1 VAEKEFY
8 SFEEA
13 LRELSLREEELKR
26 LVSEGEI
33 RAFRDAGTMKLR
45 RADVD
50 TLRKELSGG
59 DVVDLGEGGET
70 VVFEDDAMTTQEI
83 GMATEEI
90 VADVAEVEEVAAPAS
105 PRSATARTAAAATMV
120 DEDEAPAARAERPRP
135 VELPEEYEG
144 HARPRACGQL
154 GHVADPAARHGR
166 HLRQVERRGQR
177 TGRPVQVT
185 LSAT

>member
-1 VAEKEFY
+1 MAEKDYY

-33 RAFRDAGTMKLR
+33 RAFREGETMKLR

-83 GMATEEI
+83 GMTTEEI
-90 VADVAEVEEVAAPAS
+90 VGLADEVGTVTEEIPAAATVVDEPAPVAAP
-105 PRSATARTAAAATMV
+105 V
-120 DEDEAPAARAERPRP
+120 RAERARP
-135 VELPEEYEG
+135 VETPEEYEG
-144 HARPRACGQL
+144 GLMRAL
-154 GHVADPAARHGR
+154 VMVASLVMLLTIPLVMGAASMS
-166 HLRQVERRGQR
+166 
-177 TGRPVQVT
+177 
-185 LSAT
+185 LSGVGNAIAGLFK

>member
-1 VAEKEFY
+1 MAEKDYY

-33 RAFRDAGTMKLR
+33 RAFREGQTMKLR

-59 DVVDLGEGGET
+59 DVVDLGETGET

-83 GMATEEI
+83 GMTTEEI
-90 VADVAEVEEVAAPAS
+90 VGLADDVGVAEEEVPAAATVVDEPEEVAEV
-105 PRSATARTAAAATMV
+105 
-120 DEDEAPAARAERPRP
+120 ARAERPRL
-135 VELPEEYEG
+135 VEVPEEYEG
-144 HARPRACGQL
+144 GLMRTL
-154 GHVADPAARHGR
+154 VLVASLLMLVTVPLVMGAASMSVSGVGNAIAG
-166 HLRQVERRGQR
+166 LFK
-177 TGRPVQVT
+177 
-185 LSAT
+185 

>member
-1 VAEKEFY
+1 MAEKDYY
-8 SFEEA
+8 SFDEA

-33 RAFRDAGTMKLR
+33 RAFREGQTMKLR

-83 GMATEEI
+83 GMTTEEI
-90 VADVAEVEEVAAPAS
+90 VGLADEVGTVTEEIP
-105 PRSATARTAAAATMV
+105 AAATGV
-120 DEDEAPAARAERPRP
+120 DEAEPEPAAAPVRTERTRP
-135 VELPEEYEG
+135 VEVPEEYEG
-144 HARPRACGQL
+144 GLMRAL
-154 GHVADPAARHGR
+154 VMVASLVMLLTVPLVMGAASMS
-166 HLRQVERRGQR
+166 
-177 TGRPVQVT
+177 
-185 LSAT
+185 LSGVGNAIAGLFK

>member
-1 VAEKEFY
+1 MAEKEFY

-90 VADVAEVEEVAAPAS
+90 VAEVAEVTEAPAAAPRAAS
-105 PRSATARTAAAATMV
+105 ARTAAATVV
-120 DEDEAPAARAERPRP
+120 DEDESSSSGRAERSRA

-144 HARPRACGQL
+144 GAMRAMVL
-154 GHVADPAARHGR
+154 VASLVMLLTVPLVMGATSGKLNGVA
-166 HLRQVERRGQR
+166 
-177 TGRPVQVT
+177 
-185 LSAT
+185 SALAGIFK

>member
-1 VAEKEFY
+1 MAEKEFY

-90 VADVAEVEEVAAPAS
+90 VADVAEVEEVAPAS

-120 DEDEAPAARAERPRP
+120 DEDEAPAARGERPRP

-144 HARPRACGQL
+144 GAMRAL
-154 GHVADPAARHGR
+154 VLVAS
-166 HLRQVERRGQR
+166 LVMLL
-177 TGRPVQVT
+177 T
-185 LSAT
+185 LPLVMGATSGKLNGVASALAGLFK

>member
-1 VAEKEFY
+1 MADKEFY

-33 RAFRDAGTMKLR
+33 RAFRDSGTMKLR

-90 VADVAEVEEVAAPAS
+90 VADVAEVQEVAAPAS

-120 DEDEAPAARAERPRP
+120 DEDEATAARAERPRP

-144 HARPRACGQL
+144 GAMRAL
-154 GHVADPAARHGR
+154 VLVAS
-166 HLRQVERRGQR
+166 LVMLL
-177 TGRPVQVT
+177 T
-185 LSAT
+185 LPLVMGATSGKLNGVASALAGLFK

>member
-1 VAEKEFY
+1 MAEKEFY

-120 DEDEAPAARAERPRP
+120 DEDEATAARGERPRP

-144 HARPRACGQL
+144 GAMRAL
-154 GHVADPAARHGR
+154 VLVAS
-166 HLRQVERRGQR
+166 LVMLL
-177 TGRPVQVT
+177 T
-185 LSAT
+185 LPLVMGATSGKLNGVASALAGLFK

>member
-1 VAEKEFY
+1 VAEKDYY

-33 RAFRDAGTMKLR
+33 RAFREGQTMKLR

-59 DVVDLGEGGET
+59 DVVDLGETGET

-83 GMATEEI
+83 GMTTEEI
-90 VADVAEVEEVAAPAS
+90 VGLADDVGVAEEEVPAAATVVDEPEEVAEV
-105 PRSATARTAAAATMV
+105 
-120 DEDEAPAARAERPRP
+120 ARAERPRL
-135 VELPEEYEG
+135 VEVPEEYEG
-144 HARPRACGQL
+144 GLMRTL
-154 GHVADPAARHGR
+154 VLVASLLMLVTVPLVMGAASMSVSGVGNAIAG
-166 HLRQVERRGQR
+166 LFK
-177 TGRPVQVT
+177 
-185 LSAT
+185 

>member
-1 VAEKEFY
+1 MAEKEFY

-120 DEDEAPAARAERPRP
+120 DEDEATAARAERPRP

-144 HARPRACGQL
+144 GAMRAL
-154 GHVADPAARHGR
+154 VLVAS
-166 HLRQVERRGQR
+166 LVMLL
-177 TGRPVQVT
+177 T
-185 LSAT
+185 LPLVMGATSGKLNGVASALAGLFK

>member
-1 VAEKEFY
+1 MAEKEFY

-90 VADVAEVEEVAAPAS
+90 VADVAEVEEVAAPAAS
-105 PRSATARTAAAATMV
+105 PRAASARTAAAATMV
-120 DEDEAPAARAERPRP
+120 DEEEGSSARAERPRP

-144 HARPRACGQL
+144 GAMRAL
-154 GHVADPAARHGR
+154 VLVASLVMLLTVPLVMGATSGKLNGVA
-166 HLRQVERRGQR
+166 
-177 TGRPVQVT
+177 
-185 LSAT
+185 SALAGLFK

>member
-1 VAEKEFY
+1 MADKDYY

-33 RAFRDAGTMKLR
+33 RAFRDGGKMRLR

-50 TLRKELSGG
+50 TLRQELSGG
-59 DVVDLGEGGET
+59 EVVDLGEGGET

-90 VADVAEVEEVAAPAS
+90 VADVAEIAEEAPA
-105 PRSATARTAAAATMV
+105 TVV
-120 DEDEAPAARAERPRP
+120 DEPAEAPAARAERPRA
-135 VELPEEYEG
+135 VETPEEYEG
-144 HARPRACGQL
+144 GLMRTLVLVSTLVMLLSWPLVMGAASGKL
-154 GHVADPAARHGR
+154 SGVA
-166 HLRQVERRGQR
+166 
-177 TGRPVQVT
+177 
-185 LSAT
+185 SAIASVFK

>member
-105 PRSATARTAAAATMV
+105 PRTATARTAAAATMV

-144 HARPRACGQL
+144 GAMRAL
-154 GHVADPAARHGR
+154 VLVAS
-166 HLRQVERRGQR
+166 LVMLL
-177 TGRPVQVT
+177 T
-185 LSAT
+185 LPLVMGATSGKLNGVASALAGLFK

>member
-1 VAEKEFY
+1 MAEKDYY
-8 SFEEA
+8 SFDEA

-33 RAFRDAGTMKLR
+33 RAFREGQTMKLR

-83 GMATEEI
+83 GMTTEEI
-90 VADVAEVEEVAAPAS
+90 VGLADEVGTVTEEIPAAATVVDEAEPEAVAAP
-105 PRSATARTAAAATMV
+105 V
-120 DEDEAPAARAERPRP
+120 RAERPRA
-135 VELPEEYEG
+135 VEVPEEYEG
-144 HARPRACGQL
+144 GLMRAL
-154 GHVADPAARHGR
+154 VMVASLVMLITIPLVMGAASMS
-166 HLRQVERRGQR
+166 
-177 TGRPVQVT
+177 
-185 LSAT
+185 LSGVGNAIAGLFK

>member
-1 VAEKEFY
+1 MAEKDYY
-8 SFEEA
+8 SFDEA

-33 RAFRDAGTMKLR
+33 RAFREGQTMKLR

-83 GMATEEI
+83 GMTTEEI
-90 VADVAEVEEVAAPAS
+90 VGLADEVGTVTEES
-105 PRSATARTAAAATMV
+105 PAAATVV
-120 DEDEAPAARAERPRP
+120 DEAEPEPAAAPVRTERTRP
-135 VELPEEYEG
+135 VEVPEEYEG
-144 HARPRACGQL
+144 GLMRAL
-154 GHVADPAARHGR
+154 VMVASLVMLLTVPLVMGAASMS
-166 HLRQVERRGQR
+166 
-177 TGRPVQVT
+177 
-185 LSAT
+185 LSGVGNAIAGLFK